1 MKRTLLTILI
11 TAAVT
16 SGCWYVVSEIRRGVE
31 WLWLE
36 SSVAAPGRMALDVLQ
51 ADLNAGHNAAAVAKL
66 EALRRQWAAFE
77 DERGFNGHGIGNIM
91 VAFAKLDGSSGETT
105 PAATP
110 DTGRVLS
117 EETVGGKHSVRSS
130 AGFVPDELTAIR
142 IAEAVWI
149 PIYGRKQIEEERPF
163 VAALSDGV
171 WTVTGT
177 LPKGYVGG
185 TAIAEISKESGSI
198 LRISHGK

>member
-16 SGCWYVVSEIRRGVE
+16 SGCWYVVTEIRRGVE

-36 SSVAAPGRMALDVLQ
+36 SSVVAPGRMALDALQ
-51 ADLNAGHNAAAVAKL
+51 ADLNAGHTAAAGAKL
-66 EALRRQWAAFE
+66 GVLRQQWDALE
-77 DERGFNGHGIGNIM
+77 DERGFNGQGVGNIM
-91 VAFAKLDGSSGETT
+91 GAFSKLEGSFGKTT
-105 PAATP
+105 SSPTP

-117 EETVGGKHSVRSS
+117 AQTVEGKHSVLSS
-130 AGFVPDELTAIR
+130 AGFVPDEVTATR

-163 VAALSDGV
+163 VATLSNGV

-177 LPKGYVGG
+177 LPEGYVGG
-185 TAIAEISKESGSI
+185 TAVAEISKESGCI
-198 LRISHGK
+198 LRISHGM